1 MIELKI
7 TKVPAMTPEGRFM
20 LAPEDAESIRMQVLR
35 ADVRNTLEGYGD
47 TFDQFESM
55 KDDQKRIYAVLADDT
70 LLDAF
75 IRRMDDGHAWSI
87 ADLVLAWDSPMHDW
101 EYAPAE
107 EKAVCEV
114 LGELEVDA

>member
-1 MIELKI
+1 MTELKI
-7 TKVPAMTPEGRFM
+7 TKVPAMTPDGRFS
-20 LAPEDAESIRMQVLR
+20 LAPEDVESIRMQVLR

-55 KDDQKRIYAVLADDT
+55 KDDQKRIYAVLADDA

-75 IRRMDDGHAWSI
+75 IRKMDDGHCWSM
-87 ADLVLAWDSPMHDW
+87 ADLVLTWDSPMHDW

-107 EKAVCEV
+107 EKAVCEI